1 MDTGVDRIL
10 YNDSFH
16 PLMSEKIAE
25 TKKHSHGWL
34 DRLAISMAVVCAIHC
49 LIVPVLIVS
58 VPLIQTTFFV
68 DKDFHLWMLLAV
80 FPTTLASIMIGCK
93 KHRDRWVGGAC
104 LLGLSL
110 LLIAFFVEQRSRTE
124 VLASASIEHAHTE
137 HCLSCSVIESPL
149 SSVAWI
155 NTLGGLFLI
164 IAHSRNFYLCRKH
177 ACGHGICQ
185 NPDCGSEGG

>member
-1 MDTGVDRIL
+1 
-10 YNDSFH
+10 
-16 PLMSEKIAE
+16 MSEKIAE

-34 DRLAISMAVVCAIHC
+34 DHLAISMAVVCAIHC
-49 LIVPVLIVS
+49 LIVPVLIVA

-93 KHRDRWVGGAC
+93 KASRP
-104 LLGLSL
+104 LGRRSLS
-110 LLIAFFVEQRSRTE
+110 IRTFFIVDCFFVEQRGRTE
-124 VLASASIEHAHTE
+124 VLASASIEHTHTE
-137 HCLSCSVIESPL
+137 HCLSCSVIESPF

-155 NTLGGLFLI
+155 NTFGGLFLM
-164 IAHSRNFYLCRKH
+164 IAHARNFYLCRKH

-185 NPDCGSEGG
+185 NPDCGSERWVKCLPFLLILKECV